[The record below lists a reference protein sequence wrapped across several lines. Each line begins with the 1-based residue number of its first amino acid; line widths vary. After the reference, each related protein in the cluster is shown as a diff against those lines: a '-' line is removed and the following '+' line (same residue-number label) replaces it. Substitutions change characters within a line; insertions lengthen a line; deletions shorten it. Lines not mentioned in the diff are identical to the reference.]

1 MLNINYCV
9 FWNLDICSD
18 FKPEVNRDNVPSAR
32 VYVELKSN
40 INLFMLV
47 FIKLLSGRYKMDSVP
62 QG

>member
-9 FWNLDICSD
+9 FWNVDICSD
-18 FKPEVNRDNVPSAR
+18 FKPKVKRDNVPSAR
-32 VYVELKSN
+32 VYVELMSN
-40 INLFMLV
+40 INLFVLV